1 MSNDDDLRSLVETNF
16 KFLAITM
23 RDIAGRSG
31 QTEAKLLG
39 VQQEFKGIQ
48 SRLAVVE
55 GDLADTAD
63 LTRQN
68 REAFEQMA
76 NRLDQAVTAL
86 GTLAQSGTEHRQRFE
101 SIEARL
107 AALEGRQQPPATD
120 EAS

>member
-1 MSNDDDLRSLVETNF
+1 MSESNDELRSLVETNF

-55 GDLADTAD
+55 GDLAETAH

-76 NRLDQAVTAL
+76 DRLDEAVAAL
-86 GTLAQSGTEHRQRFE
+86 GTLAFSAAENRQWRE
-101 SIEARL
+101 TIERRL
-107 AALEGRQQPPATD
+107 DALEGKPTD